1 MPNAV
6 FIVLLPIVAIIGWM
20 LGTIA
25 YEFNWVNKIR
35 QHLHWRRK
43 PKYEVGDHVID
54 SMDKLWVIDSI
65 SGNQFVLRLW
75 ATTIYHAEVR
85 SSIERYYS
93 VWPPTGV

>member
-43 PKYEVGDHVID
+43 SPYKVGDKIYDHWGVAWI
-54 SMDKLWVIDSI
+54 IYSI
-65 SGNQFVLRLW
+65 ARNQYVLQLEGS
-75 ATTIYHAEVR
+75 TIYHAEVR